1 MCIKTGK
8 SGQIY
13 FGKGYLKGGKIFV
26 FRWVKHRI
34 AYAKSSSYTNDSA
47 EDAAF
52 QEKISGNIEDD
63 SINLRA
69 VMNNT
74 NDLLSREIKIG
85 SQTVRLFFCEGM
97 FNLQLMSELL
107 AEPLMKLKL
116 ENDTPHEIVEWMRLS
131 SVLAAEQVEVY
142 TFSELTRF
150 IMSGF
155 AIVLIDGIN
164 FGFAL
169 GMQGFQFRSI
179 SEPSA
184 EVNERGSREGFI
196 EIIRINIS
204 MIRRRMKSDKLKFEM
219 MQVGR
224 ESRTDICL
232 VYRTDAV
239 SQKLLNKVRRR
250 LSNIEL
256 DSVLDSGYL
265 QPFLEDNPYSVFSG
279 IGVTERPDTM
289 CAKVSEGRIGI
300 LVDGTPFA
308 LIVPFLFTEHFQSFD
323 DYAHRSYYATFIR
336 FLKYLSFFSTIL
348 IPGLYVAVASFHPE
362 LFPEVLLFNI
372 AASEEST
379 PFPIAIEALIIHLIF
394 EIMRE
399 AGLRLPRPVGHAV
412 SIVGALVI
420 GDAAVTA
427 GLIGAPMVM
436 VVAVTAISSFVVPSL
451 YEPVSILRI
460 AFIIAGGTFGTYG
473 IAILLAAVFISLSS
487 INMYGIPITSP
498 VSPVRIYD
506 SRDTFIRAGW
516 RTLGKKR
523 LKVQKLPGAEIDE
536 N

>member
-1 MCIKTGK
+1 M
-8 SGQIY
+8 
-13 FGKGYLKGGKIFV
+13 
-26 FRWVKHRI
+26 FRWIRQRM
-34 AYAKSSSYTNDSA
+34 AYAKNLSYV
-47 EDAAF
+47 
-52 QEKISGNIEDD
+52 DD
-63 SINLRA
+63 SEQNADSDKKLSGDIENDTVTLRA
-69 VMNNT
+69 LMDNST
-74 NDLLSREIKIG
+74 DLLSREIKVG

-97 FNLQLMSELL
+97 FNLQLMSEIL
-107 AEPLMKLKL
+107 AEPLTSLKL
-116 ENDTPHEIVEWMRLS
+116 EDDSAESLVEWIRSS
-131 SVLAAEQVEVY
+131 SVLAAEQVEFY

-155 AIVLIDGIN
+155 AIVLVDGVN

-169 GMQGFQFRSI
+169 GMQGFQFRSV

-196 EIIRINIS
+196 EIIRINVS
-204 MIRRRMKSDKLKFEM
+204 MIRRRFKSEKLKFEM
-219 MQVGR
+219 MQVGK

-239 SQKLLNKVRRR
+239 SKTLLNKVRRR
-250 LSNIEL
+250 LNEINL
-256 DSVLDSGYL
+256 DIVMDSGYL

-289 CAKVSEGRIGI
+289 CAKINEGRIGI

-336 FLKYLSFFSTIL
+336 FLKYLSFFCTIL
-348 IPGLYVAVASFHPE
+348 IPGLYVAIASFHPE
-362 LFPEVLLFNI
+362 LFPEALLFNI

-379 PFPIAIEALIIHLIF
+379 PFPIAVEALVIHLIF

-460 AFIIAGGTFGTYG
+460 AFILAGGMFGTYG
-473 IAILLAAVFISLSS
+473 ITILLMVVFISLCS

-498 VSPVRIYD
+498 VSPIGVYD
-506 SRDTFIRAGW
+506 ARDTFIRADW
-516 RTLGKKR
+516 RTLGKKQLR
-523 LKVQKLPGAEIDE
+523 VQKLPGSEIED